1 MDEKDNSILFQ
12 SEDGTEVRFSVI
24 SETKLN
30 GKNYVLVTEPDGEEA
45 FILREKGDDNEDIV
59 YEMVDDDISLVSIY
73 YGSDV
78 SEEEANAI
86 SEEVLSKHSD
96 IDVEVQS
103 GGQPIYYYVVSA
115 E

>member
-59 YEMVDDDISLVSIY
+59 YEMVDDDNEIDAV
-73 YGSDV
+73 GEV
-78 SEEEANAI
+78 FRAI
-86 SEEVLSKHSD
+86 LED
-96 IDVEVQS
+96 IDLV
-103 GGQPIYYYVVSA
+103 
-115 E
+115 